1 MMLANLIG
9 GKWREPRGCD
19 SVPLFNPASGEVIGQ
34 APLSSAADV
43 AEAAAAA
50 ARAFA
55 GWAATPVME
64 RTRLMFTYKAVLER
78 HFEELAAIVT
88 RNHGKTLE
96 EARGEVRRGIEMV
109 DFACAAPTLLQGR
122 TLRAVNTAI
131 DQDYYRYPLGVVGGI
146 VPFNFPVMIPLWMFP
161 LAVVCGNTF
170 VLKPSERTP
179 LGAVRLAELFAE
191 AGFPE
196 GVLNVVHGAA
206 ETVNA
211 LLAAPEIRAVSFVG
225 SEPAARHV
233 YQEAARHGKRV
244 QAAGGAKNH
253 IFVLPD
259 ADWELATG
267 AIINSAF
274 GNAGE
279 RCLAGS
285 VAVAV
290 GEAADELG
298 SRLEQAARKLQL
310 GPGDQ
315 PGVDFGPLVADDHRR
330 RVLGH
335 IERAADQGAQ
345 VVVDGRAPEYLQ
357 RPGFFVGPTILDGVT
372 PAMAAGREEIFG
384 PVLSLARVASVGEA
398 IDLVNRLPLGNMA
411 AVFTGSAK
419 AARQFRDE
427 VECGMIG
434 INVGV
439 AQPLAFYPFSG
450 WKSSFYGDLHLQGS
464 DGVDFYTR
472 KKIVVSRW

>member
-1 MMLANLIG
+1 MLPNLIG
-9 GKWREPRGCD
+9 GKWRQPRGCPAL
-19 SVPLFNPASGEVIGQ
+19 PLYNPATGEVIEH
-34 APLSSAADV
+34 APLSPEADV
-43 AEAAAAA
+43 AEAVAAAA
-50 ARAFA
+50 HA
-55 GWAATPVME
+55 GSRWAATPVME
-64 RTRLMFTYKAVLER
+64 RTRLMFNYKALLER

-161 LAVVCGNTF
+161 LAVVSGNTF

-179 LGAVRLAELFAE
+179 LGAIRLAQLFAE
-191 AGFPE
+191 AGFPD
-196 GVLNVVHGAA
+196 GVLNLVHGAA
-206 ETVNA
+206 DTVNA
-211 LLAAPEIRAVSFVG
+211 LLAAPEVRGISFVG

-259 ADWELATG
+259 ADWELATS
-267 AIINSAF
+267 AIIASAF

-285 VAVAV
+285 VAVGV
-290 GEAADELG
+290 GGAAAQLTA
-298 SRLEQAARKLQL
+298 RLEQAARKLRL
-310 GPGDQ
+310 GCGTD
-315 PGVDFGPLVADDHRR
+315 PGVDMGPVVADDHRR

-335 IERAADQGAQ
+335 IERAADQGAHI
-345 VVVDGRAPEYLQ
+345 VVDGRRPEYVD
-357 RPGFFVGPTILDGVT
+357 RPGFFVGPTIVDRVT

-384 PVLSLARVASVGEA
+384 PVLALSQVDDVRQA

-411 AVFTGSAK
+411 AVFTGSGST
-419 AARQFRDE
+419 ARQFRDQ

-464 DGVDFYTR
+464 DGIDFYTR

>member
-1 MMLANLIG
+1 MLANLID
-9 GKWREPRGCD
+9 GKWREPRGCA
-19 SVPLFNPASGEVIGQ
+19 SVALYNPASGEVIDQ
-34 APLSSAADV
+34 APLSPP
-43 AEAAAAA
+43 AEVGEAVAAA
-50 ARAFA
+50 ARAWPR
-55 GWAATPVME
+55 WAATPIME
-64 RTRLMFTYKAVLER
+64 RTRLMFAYKAVLER
-78 HFEELAAIVT
+78 HFEELAAAIT

-96 EARGEVRRGIEMV
+96 EARGEARRGIEMV

-122 TLRAVNTAI
+122 TLRNVSGAV
-131 DQDYYRYPLGVVGGI
+131 DQDYYRYSLGVAGGI

-161 LAVVCGNTF
+161 LAVVSGNTF

-179 LGAVRLAELFAE
+179 LGAILLARLFGE
-191 AGFPE
+191 AGFPD
-196 GVLNVVHGAA
+196 GVLNLVHGAA
-206 ETVNA
+206 ETVDA
-211 LLAAPEIRAVSFVG
+211 LLAAPEVRAISFVG

-259 ADWELATG
+259 ADPELAIP
-267 AIINSAF
+267 AIMNSAF

-285 VAVAV
+285 VAVSV
-290 GEAADELG
+290 GGNPEQLTQ
-298 SRLEQAARKLQL
+298 RLEQAARALKP

-315 PGVDFGPLVADDHRR
+315 PGVDFGPLVADDHRQ
-330 RVLGH
+330 RVVGH
-335 IERAADQGAQ
+335 IERAAAQGVR
-345 VVVDGRAPEYLQ
+345 VVMDGRAGDYLK
-357 RPGFFVGPTILDGVT
+357 RPGFFLGPTILDAVT
-372 PAMAAGREEIFG
+372 PAMAAGRDEIFG
-384 PVLSLARVASVGEA
+384 PVLSVAHVSGVDQAVE
-398 IDLVNRLPLGNMA
+398 LVNRLPLGNMA
-411 AVFTGSAK
+411 AVFTASGR

-439 AQPLAFYPFSG
+439 AQPLAFFPFTG

>member
-1 MMLANLIG
+1 MLANLIG
-9 GKWREPRGCD
+9 GKWHEARSSG
-19 SVPLFNPASGEVIGQ
+19 SLPLFNPANGEVIEQ
-34 APLSSAADV
+34 TPISSAAEVEDAV
-43 AEAAAAA
+43 AAA
-50 ARAFA
+50 ARAWP
-55 GWAATPVME
+55 GWAATPILE
-64 RTRLMFTYKAVLER
+64 RTPLMFSYKAVLER
-78 HFEELAAIVT
+78 HFEEMAAIVT

-109 DFACAAPTLLQGR
+109 DFACSAPTLLQGR
-122 TLRAVNTAI
+122 TLRAVSTAI
-131 DQDYYRYPLGVVGGI
+131 DQDCYRYALGVVGGI

-161 LAVVCGNTF
+161 LAVVSGNTF

-179 LGAVRLAELFAE
+179 LGAMRLAQLFAE
-191 AGFPE
+191 AGFPD
-196 GVLNVVHGAA
+196 GVLNLVHGAA
-206 ETVNA
+206 DTVNA
-211 LLAAPEIRAVSFVG
+211 LLAASDVRAISFVG
-225 SEPAARHV
+225 SEPAAGHV
-233 YQEAARHGKRV
+233 YQESARHGKRV

-259 ADWELATG
+259 ADWDLAIS
-267 AIINSAF
+267 AIVNSAF

-285 VAVAV
+285 VAVAI
-290 GEAADELG
+290 GEAASQLTP
-298 SRLEQAARKLQL
+298 RLEEAALKLKL
-310 GPGDQ
+310 GPGDE
-315 PGVDFGPLVADDHRR
+315 PAVDMGPLVADDHRR

-335 IERAADQGAQ
+335 IERAADQGARL
-345 VVVDGRAPEYLQ
+345 VVDGRAPQYVQ
-357 RPGFFVGPTILDGVT
+357 RPGFFVGPTILDRVT

-384 PVLSLARVASVGEA
+384 PVLSLSQVKDVKEA

-411 AVFTGSAK
+411 AVFTGSGR

-439 AQPLAFYPFSG
+439 AQPLAFYPFTG

-464 DGVDFYTR
+464 DGVEFYTR

>member
-1 MMLANLIG
+1 MLANLIG
-9 GKWREPRGCD
+9 GKWRETRG
-19 SVPLFNPASGEVIGQ
+19 SSSLPLFNPANGEVIEQ
-34 APLSSAADV
+34 TPLSSR
-43 AEAAAAA
+43 AEVEDAVAAA
-50 ARAFA
+50 ARAGP
-55 GWAATPVME
+55 GWAATPVLE
-64 RTRLMFTYKAVLER
+64 RTRLMFSYKAVLER
-78 HFEELAAIVT
+78 HFEDLAAIVT

-109 DFACAAPTLLQGR
+109 DFACSAPTLLQGR
-122 TLRAVNTAI
+122 TLRGVSTAI
-131 DQDYYRYPLGVVGGI
+131 DQDCYRYALGVVGGI

-161 LAVVCGNTF
+161 LAVVSGNTF

-191 AGFPE
+191 AGFPD
-196 GVLNVVHGAA
+196 GVLNLVHGAA
-206 ETVNA
+206 DTVNA
-211 LLAAPEIRAVSFVG
+211 LLAAPDVRAISFVG

-233 YQEAARHGKRV
+233 YQESARHSKRV

-259 ADWELATG
+259 ADWDLATN

-279 RCLAGS
+279 RCLAAS
-285 VAVAV
+285 VAV
-290 GEAADELG
+290 GIGDAAGQLTQ
-298 SRLEQAARKLQL
+298 RLEQAARKLKL

-315 PGVDFGPLVADDHRR
+315 PGVDMGPLVADDHRR

-335 IERAADQGAQ
+335 IERAADQGAD
-345 VVVDGRAPEYLQ
+345 VVMDGRAAEYLQ
-357 RPGFFVGPTILDGVT
+357 RPGFFVGATILDRVT
-372 PAMAAGREEIFG
+372 PAMAAGCEEIFG
-384 PVLSLARVASVGEA
+384 PVLAVSHVKDVKEA

-411 AVFTGSAK
+411 AVFTGSGR

-439 AQPLAFYPFSG
+439 AQPLAFYPFTG

-464 DGVDFYTR
+464 DGIEFYSR

>member
-1 MMLANLIG
+1 MLSNLIG
-9 GKWREPRGCD
+9 GKWREPRGAR
-19 SVPLFNPASGEVIGQ
+19 SVPLFNPATGEVIEQ
-34 APLSSAADV
+34 TPLSSAAEVEDAV
-43 AEAAAAA
+43 AAAV
-50 ARAFA
+50 RAWP
-55 GWAATPVME
+55 GWAATPVLE
-64 RTRLMFTYKAVLER
+64 RTRLMFSYKTVLER

-96 EARGEVRRGIEMV
+96 EARGEVRRGIEVV
-109 DFACAAPTLLQGR
+109 DFACSAPTLLQGR
-122 TLRAVNTAI
+122 TLRAVSTAI

-161 LAVVCGNTF
+161 LAVMAGNTF

-179 LGAVRLAELFAE
+179 LAAVRLAELFAE
-191 AGFPE
+191 AGFPD
-196 GVLNVVHGAA
+196 GVLNLVHGAA
-206 ETVNA
+206 DTVKA
-211 LLAAPEIRAVSFVG
+211 LLAAPEVRAVSFVG

-233 YQEAARHGKRV
+233 YQEAARHTKRV

-259 ADWELATG
+259 ADLELAIP
-267 AIINSAF
+267 AIMNSAF

-285 VAVAV
+285 VAVGV
-290 GEAADELG
+290 GAASAHLTE
-298 SRLEQAARKLQL
+298 RLEQSARRLRL

-335 IERAADQGAQ
+335 IERAADQGAR
-345 VVVDGRAPEYLQ
+345 VVLDGRSAEYVQ
-357 RPGFFVGPTILDGVT
+357 RPGFFIGPTILDQVT

-384 PVLSLARVASVGEA
+384 PVLSVAQVGSVREA

-411 AVFTGSAK
+411 AVFTSSGR

>member
-1 MMLANLIG
+1 VFANLIG
-9 GKWREPRGCD
+9 GKWQRPEGCPTLP
-19 SVPLFNPASGEVIGQ
+19 VYNPASGEVIGQ
-34 APLSSAADV
+34 TPLCTAAEV
-43 AEAAAAA
+43 ADAVDAA
-50 ARAFA
+50 ARAYPA
-55 GWAATPVME
+55 WAAASVME
-64 RTRLMFTYKAVLER
+64 RTRLMFNYKAVLER
-78 HFEELAAIVT
+78 HSEELAAIVT

-109 DFACAAPTLLQGR
+109 DFACGAPTLLQGR
-122 TLRAVNTAI
+122 TLRGVSAGI

-161 LAVVCGNTF
+161 LAVVSGNTF
-170 VLKPSERTP
+170 VLKPSERTA

-191 AGFPE
+191 AGFPD
-196 GVLNVVHGAA
+196 GVLNLVHGATDA
-206 ETVNA
+206 VNA
-211 LLAAPEIRAVSFVG
+211 LLAAPGVRAISFVG
-225 SEPAARHV
+225 SEPVARHV
-233 YQEAARHGKRV
+233 YQEGARHAKRV

-259 ADWELATG
+259 ADWDLAIP
-267 AIINSAF
+267 ALINSAF

-285 VAVAV
+285 VAVTV
-290 GEAADELG
+290 GGSAAQLME
-298 SRLEQAARKLQL
+298 RLEDAARKLKL

-315 PGVDFGPLVADDHRR
+315 PGVDIGPLVADDHRR

-335 IERAADQGAQ
+335 IERAAGEGAR
-345 VVVDGRAPEYLQ
+345 VVLDGRSGGYLE
-357 RPGFFVGPTILDGVT
+357 RSGFFLGPTILDRVT

-384 PVLSLARVASVGEA
+384 PVLAVTHVRDVEQA
-398 IDLVNRLPLGNMA
+398 IELVNRIPLGNMA
-411 AVFTGSAK
+411 AVFTASGR
-419 AARQFRDE
+419 AARQFRE
-427 VECGMIG
+427 QVECGMIG

-464 DGVDFYTR
+464 DGIEFYTR

>member
-1 MMLANLIG
+1 MLANLIE
-9 GKWREPRGCD
+9 GKWREPRGCAT
-19 SVPLFNPASGEVIGQ
+19 VPLYNPATGEVIDQ
-34 APLSSAADV
+34 TPLSSAADV
-43 AEAAAAA
+43 DQAVAAA
-50 ARAFA
+50 ARAWPA
-55 GWAATPVME
+55 WAATPVME
-64 RTRLMFTYKAVLER
+64 RTRLMFSYKAVLER
-78 HFEELAAIVT
+78 HFEELAAAIT

-96 EARGEVRRGIEMV
+96 EARGEARRGIEMV
-109 DFACAAPTLLQGR
+109 DFACSAPTLLQGR
-122 TLRAVNTAI
+122 TLRAVSGGV
-131 DQDYYRYPLGVVGGI
+131 DQDYYRYSLGVVGGI

-161 LAVVCGNTF
+161 LAVVSGNTF

-179 LGAVRLAELFAE
+179 LGAILLAKLFAE
-191 AGFPE
+191 AGFPD
-196 GVLNVVHGAA
+196 GVLNLVHGAA
-206 ETVNA
+206 ETVDA
-211 LLAAPEIRAVSFVG
+211 LLAAPEVRAISFVG

-233 YQEAARHGKRV
+233 YLEAARHRKRV

-259 ADWELATG
+259 ADPELAIP
-267 AIINSAF
+267 AIMNSAF

-285 VAVAV
+285 VAVSV
-290 GEAADELG
+290 GGEPEQFTR
-298 SRLEQAARKLQL
+298 RLEQATRALKL

-315 PGVDFGPLVADDHRR
+315 PGIDFGPLVANDHRT
-330 RVLGH
+330 RVIGH
-335 IERAADQGAQ
+335 IERAAAEGVR
-345 VVVDGRAPEYLQ
+345 VVMDGREGDYLK
-357 RPGFFVGPTILDGVT
+357 RPGFFLGPTILDQVT
-372 PAMAAGREEIFG
+372 PAMAAGRDEIFG
-384 PVLSLARVASVGEA
+384 PVLSVAHVGGVGDA
-398 IDLVNRLPLGNMA
+398 IELVNRLPLGNMA
-411 AVFTGSAK
+411 AVFTASGR

-439 AQPLAFYPFSG
+439 AQPLAFFPFTG

>member
-1 MMLANLIG
+1 MLPNFIG
-9 GKWREPRGCD
+9 GEWREPQGRENL
-19 SVPLFNPASGEVIGQ
+19 PLYNPAIGEVIGQ
-34 APLSSAADV
+34 VPLSSAADV
-43 AEAAAAA
+43 ADAVAAA
-50 ARAFA
+50 ARAFP

-64 RTRLMFTYKAVLER
+64 RTRLMFAYKAVLER
-78 HFEELAAIVT
+78 HFEELATIVT

-109 DFACAAPTLLQGR
+109 DFACGAPTLLQGR
-122 TLRAVNTAI
+122 TLRSVSTAV

-161 LAVVCGNTF
+161 LAVASGNTF

-179 LGAVRLAELFAE
+179 LGAIRLAELFAE
-191 AGFPE
+191 AGFPD
-196 GVLNVVHGAA
+196 GVLNLVNGAA
-206 ETVNA
+206 DTVNA
-211 LLAAPEIRAVSFVG
+211 MLAAPEVRAISFVG

-233 YQEAARHGKRV
+233 YQEAARHTKRV

-259 ADWELATG
+259 ADLDLAVS
-267 AIINSAF
+267 AIMSSAF

-285 VAVAV
+285 VAVGV
-290 GEAADELG
+290 GDGAAQLIE
-298 SRLEQAARKLQL
+298 RLEQSARGLKL
-310 GPGDQ
+310 GPGDE

-335 IERAADQGAQ
+335 IERAADQGAR
-345 VVVDGRAPEYLQ
+345 VVVDGRSAQYVD
-357 RPGFFVGPTILDGVT
+357 RPGFFVGPTILDQVT
-372 PAMAAGREEIFG
+372 PAMAAGRDEIFG
-384 PVLSLARVASVGEA
+384 PVLSIARVSGVREA

-411 AVFTGSAK
+411 AVFTGSGR

-439 AQPLAFYPFSG
+439 AQPLAFYPFTG

-464 DGVDFYTR
+464 DGIDFYTR
-472 KKIVVSRW
+472 KKVVVSRW

>member
-1 MMLANLIG
+1 MLANFIG
-9 GKWREPRGCD
+9 GKWCEAQG
-19 SVPLFNPASGEVIGQ
+19 SESLPLYNPANGEVIERV
-34 APLSSAADV
+34 ALSSAAEV
-43 AEAAAAA
+43 EQAVSAA
-50 ARAFA
+50 ARALP

-64 RTRLMFTYKAVLER
+64 RTRLMFSYKAELER

-122 TLRAVNTAI
+122 TLRGVSTAV

-161 LAVVCGNTF
+161 LAVASGNTF

-179 LGAVRLAELFAE
+179 LGAVRLAELFAQ
-191 AGFPE
+191 AGFPD
-196 GVLNVVHGAA
+196 GVLNLVHGAA
-206 ETVNA
+206 DTVNTI
-211 LLAAPEIRAVSFVG
+211 LAAPEVRAISFVG

-233 YQEAARHGKRV
+233 YAESARHGKRV

-259 ADWELATG
+259 ADLDLAIP
-267 AIINSAF
+267 AIMNSAF

-285 VAVAV
+285 VAVGV
-290 GEAADELG
+290 GNGRAQLAQ
-298 SRLEQAARKLQL
+298 RLEEAARKLRL
-310 GPGDQ
+310 GAGDD
-315 PGVDFGPLVADDHRR
+315 PGVDIGPLVAGDHRQ
-330 RVLGH
+330 RVVGH
-335 IERAADQGAQ
+335 IERAADQGAR
-345 VVVDGRAPEYLQ
+345 VVMDGRAEEYLR
-357 RPGFFVGPTILDGVT
+357 RPGFFVGPTILDQVT
-372 PAMAAGREEIFG
+372 GAMAAGREEIFG
-384 PVLSLARVASVGEA
+384 PVLAVAQVADVREA

-411 AVFTGSAK
+411 AVFTGSGR

-427 VECGMIG
+427 VDCGMIG

-439 AQPLAFYPFSG
+439 AQPLAFFPFSG

-472 KKIVVSRW
+472 KKVVVSRW

>member
-1 MMLANLIG
+1 M
-9 GKWREPRGCD
+9 
-19 SVPLFNPASGEVIGQ
+19 S
-34 APLSSAADV
+34 
-43 AEAAAAA
+43 
-50 ARAFA
+50 
-55 GWAATPVME
+55 
-64 RTRLMFTYKAVLER
+64 
-78 HFEELAAIVT
+78 
-88 RNHGKTLE
+88 
-96 EARGEVRRGIEMV
+96 
-109 DFACAAPTLLQGR
+109 
-122 TLRAVNTAI
+122 
-131 DQDYYRYPLGVVGGI
+131 
-146 VPFNFPVMIPLWMFP
+146 
-161 LAVVCGNTF
+161 GNTF

-179 LGAVRLAELFAE
+179 LGAMRLVELFAE
-191 AGFPE
+191 AGFPD
-196 GVLNVVHGAA
+196 GVLNLVHGAA
-206 ETVNA
+206 DTVNA
-211 LLAAPEIRAVSFVG
+211 LLATPEVRAISFVG

-233 YQEAARHGKRV
+233 YQEAARHTKRV

-259 ADWELATG
+259 ADLDLAIP
-267 AIINSAF
+267 AIMSSAF

-285 VAVAV
+285 VAVGV
-290 GEAADELG
+290 GEAAAHLTE
-298 SRLEQAARKLQL
+298 RLEQSARRLKL

-335 IERAADQGAQ
+335 IERAADQGAR
-345 VVVDGRAPEYLQ
+345 VVVDGRSAEYVQ
-357 RPGFFVGPTILDGVT
+357 RPGFFVGPTILDQVT

-384 PVLSLARVASVGEA
+384 PVLSVAQVSGVREA

-411 AVFTGSAK
+411 AVFTSSGR
-419 AARQFRDE
+419 AARQFREE

-439 AQPLAFYPFSG
+439 AQPLAFYPFTG